1 MALHRLSALIENLT
15 KEKSYPLSTPCAVLE
30 RASCP
35 DQRVIRTTLEHVCA
49 AVEVEGSRPPGLL
62 VVGNAC
68 TVLSKFSQKWV
79 VEDGFKNLDNI
90 GMEGELPR
98 LGEPIAA

>member
-1 MALHRLSALIENLT
+1 MALHRLSSLIDNLVG
-15 KEKSYPLSTPCAVLE
+15 KGYPLGTACAVLE

-49 AVEVEGSRPPGLL
+49 AVEEEGSRPPGLL

-68 TVLSKFSQKWV
+68 TVLSQHHQKWI
-79 VEDGFKNLDNI
+79 VEDGFKGLDDI
-90 GMEGELPR
+90 SIEGDLSMLR
-98 LGEPIAA
+98 SAIVQ